1 MYKDDVLFVFAA
13 GDNKLVDMFDVGETL
28 IDEVTDRGTAN
39 SNIADIMKYEVQR
52 ELGVATRLGRYFGH
66 WTITE

>member
-1 MYKDDVLFVFAA
+1 MV
-13 GDNKLVDMFDVGETL
+13 DVGETL
-28 IDEVTDRGTAN
+28 IEEITDRGTTN

-52 ELGVATRLGRYFGH
+52 ELGVSTRIGRYFGS